1 MELSSA
7 ALSWKAPKEER
18 TMGEDWDEQR
28 RLPRC
33 LRGNN
38 DVMLQVKILTDVCVC
53 VMGQMCRR
61 EDRKKMR

>member
-18 TMGEDWDEQR
+18 TMGEDRDEQSVC
-28 RLPRC
+28 PGASE
-33 LRGNN
+33 GNN

-53 VMGQMCRR
+53 DGADVQKR
-61 EDRKKMR
+61 DRKKMR

>member
-53 VMGQMCRR
+53 V
-61 EDRKKMR
+61 

>member
-1 MELSSA
+1 
-7 ALSWKAPKEER
+7 
-18 TMGEDWDEQR
+18 MGEDRDEQR

-53 VMGQMCRR
+53 VMGADVQKRR
-61 EDRKKMR
+61 